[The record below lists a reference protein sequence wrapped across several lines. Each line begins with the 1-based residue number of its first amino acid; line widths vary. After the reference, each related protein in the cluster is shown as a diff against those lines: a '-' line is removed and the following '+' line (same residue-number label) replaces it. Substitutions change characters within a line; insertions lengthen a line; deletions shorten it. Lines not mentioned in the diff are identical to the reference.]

1 MDDSAL
7 ARVELHRAELEN
19 NIAKLRKSLRHWQT
33 LEIDY
38 EGLKEEFLGIPED
51 ASADECLLA
60 ARSFKPDIIDE
71 NELQEL
77 LRDKNSRPR
86 RPPQLADLLSKR
98 VDYVTRNV
106 ETIRN
111 QLSDAEKKRNA
122 LLLAEEPDHRD
133 EAGLPLAEITEELDD
148 SGQVISS
155 KVENPG
161 ADAPHLID
169 VLKKAGVHD
178 LEETNGTIT
187 NSIPASK
194 DVNEK
199 IPASLLD
206 EDKAEERTYSKD
218 VQVTGTSQKVKP
230 SSDPFPTNPNDTEAE
245 AELRREMLEY
255 SRGLDEVGAIVAE
268 LELEENASDLSYDED
283 EVDLDFDSE
292 LDLEED
298 FEGDESEDESG
309 KSKHPLSLPR
319 GYQKKMEQLQEKLG
333 LKNVGPQ
340 PEVEAMIDQL
350 KQAERPPAAEAARK
364 AAIARHEKF
373 KRGNLKSAMSQSPEV
388 DESIKE
394 KPSKKRVA
402 FSAEL
407 DVAPATPHAST
418 KPPSTKLSLKDT
430 QKPKLRPIKDSVI
443 ERVTDQDEEEH
454 AVPAAPAPK
463 AAKQSRFKA
472 ARQSLLQTPKLT
484 PPMTFPSE
492 STKDEDSP
500 PQPPSTLISAN
511 LVERPSSKV
520 TKAPGPEDFSEE
532 DHRRE
537 IATEYQQHRVKRI
550 LSQEGGFLGNS
561 EEGEI
566 TPLEDENGRKVSRFK
581 AAGIKW

>member
-51 ASADECLLA
+51 ASADDCLLV
-60 ARSFKPDIIDE
+60 ARAFKPDIIDE

-155 KVENPG
+155 KVDNPG
-161 ADAPHLID
+161 ADAPQLID

-187 NSIPASK
+187 NTTPASK

-199 IPASLLD
+199 IPASFLD
-206 EDKAEERTYSKD
+206 EDKAEERTYLKD
-218 VQVTGTSQKVKP
+218 VQDTGTSQKAKP
-230 SSDPFPTNPNDTEAE
+230 SSDLFPTNPNDTEAE

-268 LELEENASDLSYDED
+268 LELEKNASDLSYDED
-283 EVDLDFDSE
+283 EVDLDFDSDM
-292 LDLEED
+292 DLEED
-298 FEGDESEDESG
+298 FEEDESEDESG

-319 GYQKKMEQLQEKLG
+319 GYQKKMEQLQERLG

-364 AAIARHEKF
+364 AAIARHEKS
-373 KRGNLKSAMSQSPEV
+373 KRGNLKSAMSQPPEV

-394 KPSKKRVA
+394 KPSKKKVA

-407 DVAPATPHAST
+407 DVAPERPHASI
-418 KPPSTKLSLKDT
+418 KPLSTKSSLKDS

-443 ERVTDQDEEEH
+443 ERVTDQDEKEL

-472 ARQSLLQTPKLT
+472 TRQSLTQTPKFA

-492 STKDEDSP
+492 SIKDEDSS
-500 PQPPSTLISAN
+500 PQPPSKIISAK
-511 LVERPSSKV
+511 LVERPSPKV
-520 TKAPGPEDFSEE
+520 TKAPGPDDFSEE

-537 IATEYQQHRVKRI
+537 IAMEYQQHRMKRI

-581 AAGIKW
+581 AAGIK